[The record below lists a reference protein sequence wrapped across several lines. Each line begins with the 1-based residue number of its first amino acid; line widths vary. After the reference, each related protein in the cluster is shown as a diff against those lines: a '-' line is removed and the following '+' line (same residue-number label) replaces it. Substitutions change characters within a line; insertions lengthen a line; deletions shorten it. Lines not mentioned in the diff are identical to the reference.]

1 MQAGTARRADDFTV
15 TTTNWRDILPV
26 HPAADLFPLMSESE
40 LRELGEDIKANG
52 LRASIV
58 LYEGK
63 LLDGR
68 NRLDAMELVGVEYS
82 FLGGTDPTK
91 WSGLGLLRT
100 IAPKFLRGSARLSIQ
115 TTSSARQFALSR
127 K

>member
-1 MQAGTARRADDFTV
+1 MANTPQRKS
-15 TTTNWRDILPV
+15 WRDVLPI
-26 HPAADLFPLMSESE
+26 HPAAELFPLMSESE

-52 LRASIV
+52 LRTSIV

-100 IAPKFLRGSARLSIQ
+100 IAPKFLRGSARSSIQ
-115 TTSSARQFALSR
+115 ATSSMRRFALSR